1 MTDGGAVARLDQ
13 VPPGKGTAVTGAGK
27 ALTLCNVDGTV
38 YAIDDGCLPT
48 GAAPGTGTFEDKV
61 VTCRAHGWTDDGTT
75 GHSLH
80 VPDDDVSSYPV
91 TSGDGQ
97 ILVALPPSKE
107 A

>member
-1 MTDGGAVARLDQ
+1 MTDGVAVARLDQ

-48 GAAPGTGTFEDKV
+48 GAVLGTGTFEDKV
-61 VTCRAHGWTDDGTT
+61 VTCRSHGWTYGVTT
-75 GHSLH
+75 GHTLP
-80 VPDDDVSSYPV
+80 VPDDGVSSSPV
-91 TSGDGQ
+91 TTVDGK
-97 ILVALPPSKE
+97 ILVALTPSKD